1 MFGFVFLGVKG
12 ANREMVKGQ
21 VAPVKAVSAN
31 AMVCQCY
38 NVLYSLNDR

>member
-1 MFGFVFLGVKG
+1 MFGLVFLGW
-12 ANREMVKGQ
+12 VKGQ